1 MIKKTLK
8 VDLNQSAQ
16 DGLTF
21 TQYEN
26 ELGTITSSVRDQKG
40 KYIVTIPD
48 AFVGFVNFFCPQN
61 KQVFNVVG
69 NVENSFVLFAQIV
82 SDSEIEITTQDI
94 DGNYWEDSLAYVPLQ
109 LDVYF
114 HDFLPTV

>member
-8 VDLNQSAQ
+8 VDLFQSNQ

-26 ELGTITSSVRDQKG
+26 ELGIIASSIREIKG
-40 KYIVTIPD
+40 KYIVTIHD
-48 AFVGFVNFFCPQN
+48 AFKDFVKFFCPQN
-61 KQVFNVVG
+61 KQVFNTVG
-69 NVENSFVLFAQIV
+69 NAENSFVLFTQII

-94 DGNYWEDSLAYVPLQ
+94 DGNYWEDSLVYVPLQ

-114 HDFLPTV
+114 PDFVV